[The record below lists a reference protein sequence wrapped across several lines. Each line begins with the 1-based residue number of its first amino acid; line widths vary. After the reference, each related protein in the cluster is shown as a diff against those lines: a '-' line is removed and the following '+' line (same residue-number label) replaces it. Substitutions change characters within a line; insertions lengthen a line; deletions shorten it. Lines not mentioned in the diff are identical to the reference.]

1 LNLALLFVDIRE
13 LLLVGLTLMADLQ
26 NSFEHKIAKN
36 YSRNTAGLLLIFQNL
51 CQTKYTTNSN

>member
-26 NSFEHKIAKN
+26 KSFEHKIAKN
-36 YSRNTAGLLLIFQNL
+36 TAKKNSRTFNNFPKCL
-51 CQTKYTTNSN
+51 

>member
-26 NSFEHKIAKN
+26 KSFEHKIAKIQPKN
-36 YSRNTAGLLLIFQNL
+36 SRTFNNFPKCLSDNKVQN
-51 CQTKYTTNSN
+51 

>member
-26 NSFEHKIAKN
+26 KSFERK
-36 YSRNTAGLLLIFQNL
+36 GLQKL
-51 CQTKYTTNSN
+51 